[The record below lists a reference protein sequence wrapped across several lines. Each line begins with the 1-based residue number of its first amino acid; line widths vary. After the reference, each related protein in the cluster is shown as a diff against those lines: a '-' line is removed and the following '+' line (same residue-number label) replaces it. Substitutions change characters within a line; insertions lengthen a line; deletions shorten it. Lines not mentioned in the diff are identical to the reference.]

1 MPSAGINLAD
11 CLCLLTRH
19 ALTRGLT
26 MMSESEWGAMRRREF
41 IVLLGG
47 AAVAWPLATHAQQ
60 RNKLPTIGFL
70 GPATPAALK
79 NFVTTFVSRLGE
91 LGWVEGRTASIDF
104 RYTDGRNERIAE
116 IASELVERKVDIIV
130 TGGPAQVVLAIKR
143 VTSAIPIVFALA
155 HDPVGNGLVAS
166 LGRPGGNVTGLSA
179 MATDLAGKRIELLRE
194 MYSFRRLGI
203 LANGGDQGAML
214 EMGEVEA
221 VARTLGIEIAKFQVQ
236 RAEDIALALEA
247 SKDQVQAIYVVAD
260 PLVFTQ
266 KTRINTLA
274 IAARLPTIHA
284 AREYV
289 EAGGMMSYGPNFANA
304 FRRAAEFADKILR
317 GTKPADIPVEQPTK
331 FELVVNLKSAKAMG
345 LTVPE
350 IFLARADEVIE

>member
-1 MPSAGINLAD
+1 
-11 CLCLLTRH
+11 
-19 ALTRGLT
+19 
-26 MMSESEWGAMRRREF
+26 
-41 IVLLGG
+41 
-47 AAVAWPLATHAQQ
+47 
-60 RNKLPTIGFL
+60 
-70 GPATPAALK
+70 
-79 NFVTTFVSRLGE
+79 
-91 LGWVEGRTASIDF
+91 
-104 RYTDGRNERIAE
+104 
-116 IASELVERKVDIIV
+116 
-130 TGGPAQVVLAIKR
+130 
-143 VTSAIPIVFALA
+143 
-155 HDPVGNGLVAS
+155 
-166 LGRPGGNVTGLSA
+166 

-194 MYSFRRLGI
+194 VYSFRRLGI